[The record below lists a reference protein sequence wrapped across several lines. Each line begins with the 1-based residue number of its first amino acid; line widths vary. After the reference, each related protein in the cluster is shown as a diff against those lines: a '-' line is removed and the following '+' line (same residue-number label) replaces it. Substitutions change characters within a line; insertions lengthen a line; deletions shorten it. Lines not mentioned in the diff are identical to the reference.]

1 MGGVLT
7 LSTPAIPGTVQTL
20 RLSFNG
26 SDYINFGITDDW
38 WVVQEN
44 LTGDLDFYIGLGFYS
59 GFTMDDGDP
68 DFQLGGRF
76 PLGLTIMPLDFLELF
91 LEVAP
96 AIGLGFE
103 PTVYFPAWD
112 AQGALGFRL
121 WF

>member
-7 LSTPAIPGTVQTL
+7 INTPSIPGTVQTL
-20 RLSFNG
+20 RLAFNG
-26 SDYINFGITDDW
+26 SEYVDFAISDDW
-38 WVVQEN
+38 WVVQNN
-44 LTGDLDFYIGLGFYS
+44 LTGILDFYIALGFNA
-59 GFTMDDGDP
+59 GFSISDGSA

-76 PLGLTIMPLDFLELF
+76 PLGLTTMPVDFLELF

-103 PTVYFPAWD
+103 PEVYFPAWNI
-112 AQGALGFRL
+112 QGALGFRL